1 MSKPGNQQKKPK
13 YEIRQL
19 SATLQLNKKDKML
32 YVPLQFR
39 EYENFGLLD
48 TGAIQSALSEAELR
62 RILTAHPAALLQ
74 ELPAPEFKVQIA
86 NGNIVPVRKQVLL
99 RFFIGGK
106 IFEET
111 FMVLPT
117 MGNILIGMSFF
128 KKYSVTLDLANNI
141 VKFPDIT
148 LQLRSVNGNFKNKLL
163 ELKTTQKTVI
173 QPNQQVFVPVVI
185 EHDLGDI
192 TGTVEGLPAFERRSH
207 LLVSP
212 ALNETQE
219 GRTHVQITNPLD
231 YQITNNV
238 GTPVASFKIMTPK
251 QANNLQPMTNHQL
264 NLISQ
269 YPDDAEAVL
278 NQIFQDP
285 TTKSDRRWYP
295 TPETCDDPS
304 KLNKIEKR
312 IYDEIV
318 KLRAEEKL
326 DPTASE
332 EQRHEFLANFQW
344 EQSILSL
351 HEKQKIEAL
360 LVKYHDIFARHRL
373 DIGINTEFKI
383 KLTPKHDEP
392 VYAQSLPTP
401 TNLKD
406 DLLVELA
413 LMQEYGIITTL
424 PYSKYSSPIFAQ
436 RKPNGKLRILVDLR
450 RINHLLK
457 NDYNQHNH
465 PVTTMADA
473 AQHMAGKRY
482 FCKLDCSQAYHC
494 LQMADEQSVQL
505 LAFNFGSRTFA
516 YLRLAQGLNRSLSA
530 FNSTVRE
537 YLDPLVKADKCAQY
551 VDDIGIAANNVE
563 ELVDNIEAVFMK
575 IKQAGLKLSMAKCAF
590 GHPEIEFL
598 GRSITSKG
606 VAPIEEKIDKFLK
619 NIKLP
624 TSVKSLQRYIG
635 FVQFYRQYIPCLA
648 EKLVPLYKLLQKDAK
663 FELTQVHK
671 DAMFD
676 INENLANAAKMS
688 LRLPLPDKQ
697 LVIMCDASEHA
708 AGYVLLIEDYTE
720 TNDGPTKSYAPVAF
734 GSQRFTE
741 GQMSLTMY
749 AKEFLAMHFAFD
761 EFAHIL
767 WGVKKPTIVMT
778 DNKALTRFFQSKRIP
793 PKLWNYC
800 DQALQFD
807 FVLAHVPGVENP
819 AADYLSRIDIHPKDR
834 IHLKLHDE
842 IPVFKVEIDL
852 ASKTPKQDDEEDDYI
867 PDATNVPDA
876 TTSPNPTMQSLL
888 AMFPQWCHEDDEQ
901 YRRRIDDIE
910 TQVQPFVTPSDPA
923 LFSTRFCQRNQVHAV
938 NQVCPSGTSEI
949 VNAQGENSDVQRV
962 IRILTV
968 QETPPNQVNFT
979 SNFFQKL
986 FKNRKRLEVVNNA
999 LYRQFFDNV
1008 GNLAYRQIV
1017 VPPETTEA
1025 IIRTMHDDPM
1035 QGHPGA
1041 SKMLGELRKRY
1052 YIPNL
1057 AEKVQNFVNNC
1068 QDCIKAKPVKPNTVK
1083 PPLEPIYDPC
1093 NGPEDVLEIDL
1104 VGELPRSNGYSHI
1117 LTACDYFSRY
1127 LFAIPI
1133 RKPDT
1138 KSVVEALLDIFTKHA
1153 YVPKHIITDKGSA
1166 FTSQVITELMEKAGI
1181 KVSHAT
1187 IKHAQTIGMIERSHQ
1202 RLKQILK
1209 INVSADRPQWDRY
1222 VNLSVM
1228 AHNTTYH
1235 QTLKCSPT
1243 EVFHGRVPY
1252 NALDLKFGNPL
1263 SPPRNATDTQ
1273 SLVDNLNTKFKETHT
1288 NIIRAFHKYKAYYDR
1303 KAQASPLKVNDF
1315 VFLLIPKISTQ
1326 SEKIPFNSFKW
1337 EGPYKVVKV
1346 LTQSNYIIRKIGTF
1360 KTQCVHRMRLRPF
1373 VPHDKIEDVT
1383 DDVNRHYSDP
1393 DAIDDQSIFNDNLPA
1408 IERSPPAEN
1417 TFELDT
1423 NETEAIAS
1431 EHGTIYYEH
1440 KRVHEVPPLSNP
1452 LPEAIR
1458 TENTYQNRTEIQSD
1472 EPPTSLPNHESEQQ
1486 IPTHNDAESTTSS
1499 AETPT
1504 PITRNNITRYSL
1516 REAPVPKTFDNFLV
1530 HELQGKPALLKFM
1543 QRKSQSQ

>member
-1 MSKPGNQQKKPK
+1 
-13 YEIRQL
+13 
-19 SATLQLNKKDKML
+19 
-32 YVPLQFR
+32 
-39 EYENFGLLD
+39 
-48 TGAIQSALSEAELR
+48 
-62 RILTAHPAALLQ
+62 
-74 ELPAPEFKVQIA
+74 
-86 NGNIVPVRKQVLL
+86 
-99 RFFIGGK
+99 
-106 IFEET
+106 
-111 FMVLPT
+111 
-117 MGNILIGMSFF
+117 
-128 KKYSVTLDLANNI
+128 
-141 VKFPDIT
+141 
-148 LQLRSVNGNFKNKLL
+148 
-163 ELKTTQKTVI
+163 
-173 QPNQQVFVPVVI
+173 
-185 EHDLGDI
+185 
-192 TGTVEGLPAFERRSH
+192 
-207 LLVSP
+207 
-212 ALNETQE
+212 
-219 GRTHVQITNPLD
+219 
-231 YQITNNV
+231 
-238 GTPVASFKIMTPK
+238 MTPK

-278 NQIFQDP
+278 NQIFKDP

-304 KLNKIEKR
+304 NFNKIEKR

-326 DPTASE
+326 DPTASD

-360 LVKYHDIFARHRL
+360 LGKYHDIFARHRL

-436 RKPNGKLRILVDLR
+436 RKPNAKLRILVDLR

-516 YLRLAQGLNRSLSA
+516 YLRLAHRLNRSLSA

-635 FVQFYRQYIPCLA
+635 FVQFYRQSIPCLA

-761 EFAHIL
+761 EFDHIL

-778 DNKALTRFFQSKRIP
+778 DNKASQDSSSLNEYLLNCGTTATKHSNSTSSWPMYLESRTQQLTTCPESTSTQRTGSTSSYTTRYQSSRS
-793 PKLWNYC
+793 KLTWH
-800 DQALQFD
+800 QK
-807 FVLAHVPGVENP
+807 
-819 AADYLSRIDIHPKDR
+819 HP
-834 IHLKLHDE
+834 
-842 IPVFKVEIDL
+842 
-852 ASKTPKQDDEEDDYI
+852 
-867 PDATNVPDA
+867 N
-876 TTSPNPTMQSLL
+876 
-888 AMFPQWCHEDDEQ
+888 
-901 YRRRIDDIE
+901 
-910 TQVQPFVTPSDPA
+910 
-923 LFSTRFCQRNQVHAV
+923 
-938 NQVCPSGTSEI
+938 
-949 VNAQGENSDVQRV
+949 
-962 IRILTV
+962 
-968 QETPPNQVNFT
+968 
-979 SNFFQKL
+979 
-986 FKNRKRLEVVNNA
+986 
-999 LYRQFFDNV
+999 
-1008 GNLAYRQIV
+1008 
-1017 VPPETTEA
+1017 
-1025 IIRTMHDDPM
+1025 RTMRKTITFQTRRMCLMLQHHQIQRCSHSWRCSLNGVTKTTNSTVDALM
-1035 QGHPGA
+1035 T
-1041 SKMLGELRKRY
+1041 SKPR
-1052 YIPNL
+1052 
-1057 AEKVQNFVNNC
+1057 
-1068 QDCIKAKPVKPNTVK
+1068 
-1083 PPLEPIYDPC
+1083 C
-1093 NGPEDVLEIDL
+1093 NHL
-1104 VGELPRSNGYSHI
+1104 
-1117 LTACDYFSRY
+1117 
-1127 LFAIPI
+1127 
-1133 RKPDT
+1133 
-1138 KSVVEALLDIFTKHA
+1138 
-1153 YVPKHIITDKGSA
+1153 
-1166 FTSQVITELMEKAGI
+1166 
-1181 KVSHAT
+1181 
-1187 IKHAQTIGMIERSHQ
+1187 
-1202 RLKQILK
+1202 
-1209 INVSADRPQWDRY
+1209 
-1222 VNLSVM
+1222 
-1228 AHNTTYH
+1228 
-1235 QTLKCSPT
+1235 
-1243 EVFHGRVPY
+1243 
-1252 NALDLKFGNPL
+1252 
-1263 SPPRNATDTQ
+1263 
-1273 SLVDNLNTKFKETHT
+1273 
-1288 NIIRAFHKYKAYYDR
+1288 
-1303 KAQASPLKVNDF
+1303 
-1315 VFLLIPKISTQ
+1315 
-1326 SEKIPFNSFKW
+1326 
-1337 EGPYKVVKV
+1337 
-1346 LTQSNYIIRKIGTF
+1346 
-1360 KTQCVHRMRLRPF
+1360 
-1373 VPHDKIEDVT
+1373 
-1383 DDVNRHYSDP
+1383 
-1393 DAIDDQSIFNDNLPA
+1393 
-1408 IERSPPAEN
+1408 
-1417 TFELDT
+1417 
-1423 NETEAIAS
+1423 
-1431 EHGTIYYEH
+1431 
-1440 KRVHEVPPLSNP
+1440 
-1452 LPEAIR
+1452 
-1458 TENTYQNRTEIQSD
+1458 
-1472 EPPTSLPNHESEQQ
+1472 
-1486 IPTHNDAESTTSS
+1486 
-1499 AETPT
+1499 
-1504 PITRNNITRYSL
+1504 
-1516 REAPVPKTFDNFLV
+1516 
-1530 HELQGKPALLKFM
+1530 
-1543 QRKSQSQ
+1543 